1 MTQTED
7 ANHHR
12 GGPALTTY
20 RLEDGPTHVL
30 DEGRE
35 PLPGHYQAEFRAS
48 DGSLVLRF
56 LTDKGRAWLLQ
67 RVDGGGGD
75 LTSEDL
81 HRSTVEP
88 DLGALVAQMEHES
101 GDGA

>member
-1 MTQTED
+1 M
-7 ANHHR
+7 
-12 GGPALTTY
+12 
-20 RLEDGPTHVL
+20 L
-30 DEGRE
+30 DEGSQ

-56 LTDKGRAWLLQ
+56 LTDKGRAWLLHH
-67 RVDGGGGD
+67 VDDGGGD
-75 LTSEDL
+75 LSSDDL

-88 DLGALVAQMEHES
+88 DLDALVAQMGRES